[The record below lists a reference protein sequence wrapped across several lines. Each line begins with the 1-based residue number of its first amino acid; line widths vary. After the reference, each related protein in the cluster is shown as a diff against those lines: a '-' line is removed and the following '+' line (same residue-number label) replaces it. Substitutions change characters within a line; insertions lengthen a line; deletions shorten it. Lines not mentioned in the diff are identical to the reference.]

1 MALEDILKK
10 IRSDAE
16 KKRAEIR
23 EAALVSARRR
33 EEEQKKRGESLK
45 EDTLAKFRQE
55 ADRERE
61 RIVVNARIQFKK
73 EILSVKQQF
82 ISEVFLSG
90 LDGIKKSKKEYQ
102 AFLEKILSRFA
113 RGDEE
118 VILSSRDRENFSGQ
132 WLEAFN
138 RKNHLKL
145 KYSKESG
152 KISGGIIIRAGKKE
166 INAGLE
172 TLIKEIRDKYEAQI
186 AKILFEE
193 L

>member
-23 EAALVSARRR
+23 EAALISARRR

-172 TLIKEIRDKYEAQI
+172 TLIKEIRGKYEAQI

>member
-16 KKRAEIR
+16 KKRAEIK
-23 EAALVSARRR
+23 EAVLVSARRR

-45 EDTLAKFRQE
+45 KDTLAKFHQE
-55 ADRERE
+55 AARERE
-61 RIVVNARIQFKK
+61 KIVVNTRIQLKK

-82 ISEVFLSG
+82 ISEVFLSA
-90 LDGIKKSKKEYQ
+90 LNGIKKSKKEYQ
-102 AFLEKILSRFA
+102 AFLERILSRFA
-113 RGDEE
+113 RGEE
-118 VILSSRDRENFSGQ
+118 EIILSSRDRENFSGK
-132 WLEAFN
+132 WLEVFN
-138 RKNHLKL
+138 RKNRLKL

-166 INAGLE
+166 INASLE
-172 TLIKEIRDKYEAQI
+172 TLIKEIRDRYEAQI